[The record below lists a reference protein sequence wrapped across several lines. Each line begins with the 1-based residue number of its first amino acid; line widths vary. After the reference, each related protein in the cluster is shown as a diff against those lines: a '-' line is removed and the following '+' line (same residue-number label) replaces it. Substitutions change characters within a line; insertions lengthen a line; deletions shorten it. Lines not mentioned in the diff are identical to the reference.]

1 MIPWG
6 LRRRLWNLIA
16 ILKFRANRPV
26 VIPVPAGND
35 RPISDVSFVSQF
47 PSIPIHNV
55 RVADRVP
62 ADEASR
68 LKYYFYEFQ
77 VALYR
82 LLSPMQPGLPDMAE
96 NPDQALVEAYTPAHR
111 RCYPAPVLPP
121 EYLGEVDL
129 GFLAVAGPYAG
140 YLVRTPDGDYQWDL
154 RQLARYEHHD
164 GLCSLGLRVLF
175 RVNEPTSKLEAV
187 RIDCEL
193 GSCRPTDPTWGP
205 AKQLALCAVTNHVS
219 LVRHF
224 NWVHLAV
231 GGPFAIATRNCLDTR
246 HPLRRLLWPH
256 MFGTQYSNQIAT
268 KGQMAKGG
276 DFDTVFSFTH
286 TGMCELFE
294 DSYEAYDITVLDPE
308 RDAERRGLSCAGFDT
323 PSLSNQRAIFDV
335 LHAHAARYLA
345 LYYSSDQDLRTDA
358 AVVNWLTSLDRL
370 IPNGIRVLRGD
381 EITIAGTARLIA
393 ALSYL
398 ATCPF
403 TGWAV
408 VSRRCDG
415 REPGVAGEGGVDG
428 VDGADAVVAGADQ
441 VGAAAAVVGKCGQCV
456 PVAGDGLMSFGALEG
471 LFAGVVRPGHGEVS
485 GEGPDLVGFVVES
498 FGQVVSGVVAL
509 GPVAVAVGGDSP
521 PDCVVVAS
529 AQISE

>member
-1 MIPWG
+1 MTGEGAPAISRELAMIPWG
-6 LRRRLWNLIA
+6 LRRRLWDLIA
-16 ILKFRANRPV
+16 ISKYRANRPV
-26 VIPVPAGND
+26 AIPVPVGND
-35 RPISDVSFVSQF
+35 RPITDVSFVSQF
-47 PSIPIHNV
+47 PGIPIHNI

-77 VALYR
+77 VAMYR
-82 LLSPMQPGLPDMAE
+82 LLPPMQPGLPDMAE
-96 NPDQALVEAYTPAHR
+96 NPDQALFEAYTPAHR
-111 RCYPAPVLPP
+111 RCFPVPVLPP
-121 EYLGEVDL
+121 EYRGEVDL

-140 YLVRTPDGDYQWDL
+140 YLERTPDGDYQWDL

-164 GLCSLGLRVLF
+164 GLRSLGLRVLF
-175 RVNEPTSKLEAV
+175 RYNEPTSKLEAV

-193 GSCRPTDPTWGP
+193 GSCQPTDLTWGP

-231 GGPFAIATRNCLDTR
+231 GGPFALATRNCLDAR

-256 MFGTQYSNQIAT
+256 MFGTQYSNQIVT

-276 DFDTVFSFTH
+276 DFETVFSFTH

-294 DSYEAYDITVLDPE
+294 DSYQAYDITVLDPE
-308 RDAERRGLSCAGFDT
+308 RDAERRGLGCAGFDT

-345 LYYSSDQDLRTDA
+345 LYYSSDQDLRSDA
-358 AVVNWLTSLDRL
+358 SVVNWLTLLDRL
-370 IPNGIRVLRGD
+370 IPNGIRVFRGD

-398 ATCPF
+398 ATVQHDVLG
-403 TGWAV
+403 TGLWNYQMW
-408 VSRRCDG
+408 SRVQPVRVYKNG
-415 REPGVAGEGGVDG
+415 RRTPVDVYQRLVNANFNLNVKRAALMQDFG
-428 VDGADAVVAGADQ
+428 YLALDAQ
-441 VGAAAAVVGKCGQCV
+441 AAAEFRTFQQELANLQTRLSQEPFAHWKVY
-456 PVAGDGLMSFGALEG
+456 PTMLE
-471 LFAGVVRPGHGEVS
+471 ANIN
-485 GEGPDLVGFVVES
+485 
-498 FGQVVSGVVAL
+498 A
-509 GPVAVAVGGDSP
+509 
-521 PDCVVVAS
+521 
-529 AQISE
+529 